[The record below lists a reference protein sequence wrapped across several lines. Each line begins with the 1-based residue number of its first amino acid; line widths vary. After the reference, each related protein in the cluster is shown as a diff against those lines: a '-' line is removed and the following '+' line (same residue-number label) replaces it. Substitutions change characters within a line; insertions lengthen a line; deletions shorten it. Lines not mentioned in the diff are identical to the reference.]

1 MEIMVGQNY
10 KITSDALNIIL
21 NKKYFKKD
29 KEGNL
34 TEEEAFKQI
43 GYYNTLDG
51 AFNALIEKEIK
62 GSDAIS
68 LDELKKHVV
77 SVKEYIFEALKSVN
91 VESAVNV

>member
-10 KITSDALNIIL
+10 KITSDPLNIVL

-29 KEGNL
+29 KQGNV

-43 GYYNTLDG
+43 GYYNTLNS
-51 AFNALIEKEIK
+51 ALNALIEKEIK

-68 LDELKKHVV
+68 LDELKKYVEG
-77 SVKEYIFEALKSVN
+77 VKEDIFEALKSVK

>member
-10 KITSDALNIIL
+10 KITSDPLNIVL

-29 KEGNL
+29 EQGNA
-34 TEEEAFKQI
+34 TEEVRFRQI

-51 AFNALIEKEIK
+51 ALNALIEKEIK

-68 LDELKKHVV
+68 LDELKKHVAG
-77 SVKEYIFEALKSVN
+77 VKEDIFEALKSVK

>member
-29 KEGNL
+29 KEGNI

-43 GYYNTLDG
+43 GYYNTLNV
-51 AFNALIEKEIK
+51 ALNALIEKEIK

-68 LDELKKHVV
+68 LDELQKHVEG
-77 SVKEYIFEALKSVN
+77 VKEDIFEALKSIKPIK
-91 VESAVNV
+91 